1 MKKNS
6 EAEWN
11 GRAALRH
18 QRALDNSYRSVN
30 LAFEPPKKA
39 AKLLLGVKNSPSIK
53 PEWISVLEPL
63 YFLHTKDICAHG
75 GRALDTAMTNPLT
88 GRCMTGSSSGTAV
101 NVLLGIND
109 LGLGTDGGGSVIYP
123 AMAVNIYSVMLAGLG
138 FQCASEKTSTDNIAF
153 RPSLGLMG
161 FHREPLIQALNL
173 LLPPAPPGQKDVI
186 IAGDSASLGHFK
198 LSGKLI
204 EPPDTDER
212 PGLLAWLEGQFKR
225 ADVLLLRES
234 QIDICGYGDS
244 VLGFSSPYF
253 RQQQKLSGKRLGK
266 VLNMAEASVFTVPDS
281 EAGSGFLIIAKKG
294 RAAFDC
300 ALGLF
305 QSVREARTQV
315 FLDYFS
321 L

>member
-1 MKKNS
+1 MKKIA
-6 EAEWN
+6 EAEWD
-11 GRAALRH
+11 GRIARQH
-18 QRALDNSYRSVN
+18 QRALDNRYHSV
-30 LAFEPPKKA
+30 AQIFEPPKKA
-39 AKLLLGVKNSPSIK
+39 AKLLLGVKDSPSIL
-53 PEWISVLEPL
+53 PEWISVLEPICL
-63 YFLHTKDICAHG
+63 LHTKDAYAQG

-161 FHREPLIQALNL
+161 FHKVPLLEALNL
-173 LLPPAPPGQKDVI
+173 FIGASARGQGDRT
-186 IAGDSASLGHFK
+186 IAGDEASLAHFQV
-198 LSGKLI
+198 SGKLI
-204 EPPDTDER
+204 APPDTDER
-212 PGLLAWLEGQFKR
+212 QELLAWLDDQFKR

-234 QIDICGYGDS
+234 QIDIQGYGDS
-244 VLGFSSPYF
+244 VLGFSGPYF
-253 RQQQKLSGKRLGK
+253 RQRQKLSGKRLGK
-266 VLNMAEASVFTVPDS
+266 VLNMAEASAFTVPDG

-300 ALGLF
+300 ALSLF
-305 QSVREARTQV
+305 QSAGEARTRV
-315 FLDYFS
+315 FLDYFGS
-321 L
+321 